1 MVLGANNGA
10 RKVGP
15 VMYTPP
21 SANVPYH
28 GGFDIGRVLY
38 MKYAQ
43 RF

>member
-15 VMYTPP
+15 VTQP